1 MEVAAIFMA
10 NNNGNEKKNNGEK
23 KEKPK
28 KNWLDL
34 ETGTKNGILAV
45 VFFTLAII
53 TVLSYLNLAGIFG
66 QYFLK
71 LSKLGFGKGIFLIP
85 LALILGGV
93 SVLKSLHKD
102 IYKTTLIGMVVFI
115 LSFLGILAVF
125 FTGNLP
131 AESGGYLG
139 FVFSYPFIKF
149 LGVYASIIIFIAFLL
164 VSILIILD
172 ISLSQLFRIFSGKKD
187 KDEDGLADE
196 QTEYEEKGVIGQIA
210 EIGRRIL
217 PKPSFKVQKIED
229 EELAGAEANKEAKE
243 IEEKIKK
250 NQVPTPADWKR
261 PPFDLLEP
269 DRGQPSSGDVK
280 LMASVIQK
288 TLATFGIDVEMGEP
302 SVGPTVTQYTLK
314 PAQGVKLAKITAL
327 SNDLALALAAH
338 PIRIEAPIPGKSL
351 VGIEVPNK
359 VITKVRLKNL
369 MEEKDFLYNSTFL
382 TLSLGRNV
390 AGLPVFCGLE
400 KMPHMLIAGATG
412 AGKTICLNTVII
424 SLLYKHSPE
433 TMKLI
438 LVDPKRVEFPVYRD
452 IPHLLTPVIVEAEK
466 TVNALQWAVGE
477 MERRFDILSSVGS
490 RDIISYN
497 KKVQYEKLPYIV
509 IVIDELADLMS
520 QYGREVEASI
530 VRLAQMARAVGIHL
544 IVCTQRPSV
553 DVITGLIKA
562 NITGRIALQV
572 SSQIDSRTIL
582 DMGGAEKLL
591 GNGDMLYLAGDAGK
605 PIRVQGAYISE
616 KEIKGVADYLRGV
629 GNPDYKTDVTEHKKE
644 GGSLW
649 NGGHSSDDVDDD
661 LYEEAKEVVAAAG
674 KASASLLQRRLRIG
688 YARAARLL
696 DILEDK
702 GVIGPGDGAKPRQVL
717 IKDDSQQWYN
727 TFDNQKQEGEDIKL

>member
-1 MEVAAIFMA
+1 MA
-10 NNNGNEKKNNGEK
+10 NNNGNGKKNNNGDK
-23 KEKPK
+23 KEKPN

-45 VFFTLAII
+45 VFFTLAIL
-53 TVLSYLNLAGIFG
+53 TVLSYLDLAGIFG

-71 LSKLGFGKGIFLIP
+71 FSKLGLGKGIFLIP

-115 LSFLGILAVF
+115 LSFLGILAIF
-125 FTGNLP
+125 FSDNLP

-139 FVFSYPFIKF
+139 FAFSYPFVKF
-149 LGVYASIIIFIAFLL
+149 LGVYASVIIFIAFLL
-164 VSILIILD
+164 VSILITLD

-187 KDEDGLADE
+187 KDDESFAEEPADD
-196 QTEYEEKGVIGQIA
+196 EEKGVIGQIA

-229 EELAGAEANKEAKE
+229 EESPEAGESRDAKE
-243 IEEKIKK
+243 IDEKAKK

-288 TLATFGIDVEMGEP
+288 SLSTFGIEVEMGEP

-629 GNPDYKTDVTEHKKE
+629 GNPDYQTDVTEHKKE